1 MSTQTNSVKPV
12 RTATD
17 ARAERTCRA
26 AQKSAQGRAVSDR
39 DADALLPTYDPTD
52 AYPALSSRNLDR
64 REARDAY
71 RAANEDYGS
80 SRVTSGEFFT
90 NCANPSDAN
99 FNRMAPASH
108 LSRAAASDMIAREID
123 RILSALHLEDAVREI
138 VDLRLSGLSLQEVAD
153 RFGTNKQTIARRL
166 DGVGKKLAIFL
177 NEDQSCGLDAVFQSM
192 TLRSIHHGLTT
203 GRAAAEANVCD
214 CGSWSNRAQR
224 VKGKEG
230 EYTFHC
236 QHCKQKRT
244 ASEFKAL
251 IQGQGPAGALR
262 GS

>member
-1 MSTQTNSVKPV
+1 MSTQTTQT
-12 RTATD
+12 RTSRTVAN
-17 ARAERTCRA
+17 ARADRARRA
-26 AQKSAQGRAVSDR
+26 AQKPAGGRAVTDR
-39 DADALLPTYDPTD
+39 DADALLPSYDPAD

-71 RAANEDYGS
+71 RAANEEFGTFGS
-80 SRVTSGEFFT
+80 RDIPFVQS
-90 NCANPSDAN
+90 ANPSDAN
-99 FNRMAPASH
+99 FNRLAPASH
-108 LSRAAASDMIAREID
+108 LSRAAASDMTAREID
-123 RILSALHLEDAVREI
+123 RILSALHLEEGVREI

-166 DGVGKKLAIFL
+166 DGVGKKLALFL

-203 GRAAAEANVCD
+203 GRAAAEASVCD
-214 CGSWSNRAQR
+214 CASHQFRVQR

-230 EYTFHC
+230 EFSWHC
-236 QHCKQKRT
+236 TNCRAKYDK
-244 ASEFKAL
+244 SSFEAL
-251 IQGQGPAGALR
+251 RQGQGSVLW